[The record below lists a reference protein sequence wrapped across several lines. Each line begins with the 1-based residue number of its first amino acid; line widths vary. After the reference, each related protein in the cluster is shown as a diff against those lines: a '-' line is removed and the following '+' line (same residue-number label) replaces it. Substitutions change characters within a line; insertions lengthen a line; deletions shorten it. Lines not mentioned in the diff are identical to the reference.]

1 MTDSKDIWIETGYGI
16 FAQKGENGLKI
27 DSLAKKVGI
36 SKSSFYH
43 HFADLEIFVD
53 YLLKHHIK
61 QSYIIA
67 EKEQNAQSI
76 EPELINILIEHKT
89 DLFFNRHL
97 RVNKEIKNYSD
108 TLILSNKIVGN
119 SFVMLWVKELKLSM
133 TPQQLEGIF
142 ELALDNFYL
151 QMTKDN
157 FNEKWLS
164 QYFDKIKRIILSFN

>member
-1 MTDSKDIWIETGYGI
+1 MTDSKDIWIETGYSL

-67 EKEQNAQSI
+67 AKEQNAQSI

-89 DLFFNRHL
+89 DLFFNRQL
-97 RVNKEIKNYSD
+97 RVNKEIKSYVD
-108 TLILSNKIVGN
+108 TLTLSNKIVGN

-157 FNEKWLS
+157 FNQHGLS
-164 QYFDKIKRIILSFN
+164 QYFDKVKRIILSFN